1 MDLKLTNLDRDYPK
15 AVSEAPGHSAINI
28 SDRHLRNMTQ

>member
-1 MDLKLTNLDRDYPK
+1 MDLKLINLDSDYPK